1 MAQSLTTA
9 YQHIPVVP
17 PTESTTAQLT
27 MITTPSQ
34 SLRQCVAEF
43 SVYLQRCSTLSDLL
57 QTAMTKICEA
67 IAADVVAVSHRW
79 SNDDNCLLAIA
90 YSQGPTPEIC
100 PRYFRWAG
108 LTGLEH
114 SQCLNAT
121 ALQQMPTALEQSLQ
135 LQHMDNGWIVPLWY
149 NEQLWGHLMGFWQSR
164 FAPRPVDIMAHLE
177 QMAAQLMVGVK
188 FMNLQ
193 RQINYSQGQQRRLE
207 QLLHHLQLH
216 DPLTGLPNRRH
227 LLQELTQALSAESTS
242 QLTGVV
248 LVNVDRFQAIND
260 SLGHEA
266 GDQLL
271 LEISFRLAQALKPIH
286 ALAHWGEDTFAIVLR
301 QLPDSD
307 SLAAI
312 AAKLRHQ
319 IERPYDCNHTEV
331 FLTCCMGISLSHS
344 AHTTP
349 EALLQEAD
357 TALHQAKS
365 QGQGRILSFQPD
377 MHDQVVARL
386 QLEIDL
392 RKAIQR
398 QEFLL
403 YYQPIVTLRDKTLV
417 GFEALV
423 RWQHPTL
430 GLISPAEFIPL
441 AEETGLIVAIDQWC
455 LQTACEQMRQWQQR
469 WPNLPPLTISVNL
482 SSHNFSQPNL
492 VKHIQTCLETAEVA
506 PDRLK
511 LEITESVLI
520 VDTGLTTAILTE
532 LQQLGLQVS
541 MDDFGTG
548 YSSLNY
554 LHQFKFNTLKVDQSF
569 IALLEAGTEKTAI
582 VQAIITLA
590 HALGMDVVA
599 EGVETSAQHDLLV
612 AMYCEYGQGYL
623 FDRPLTSDD
632 ATSTIEQQIFGSAGF
647 TMLGSHSNSP
657 KPLP

>member
-9 YQHIPVVP
+9 YQCIPFVP
-17 PTESTTAQLT
+17 LAESAAAQPTLTTAPGQL
-27 MITTPSQ
+27 
-34 SLRQCVAEF
+34 LRHCAAEF
-43 SVYLQRCSTLSDLL
+43 SAYLQRCSNLPDLL
-57 QTAMTKICEA
+57 QTALAKICGA
-67 IAADVVAVSHRW
+67 IAADVVAVSQRSSH
-79 SNDDNCLLAIA
+79 DDDCLLATV
-90 YSQGPTPEIC
+90 YGHGPTPEVC
-100 PRYFRWAG
+100 PRYFRWGVGLAG
-108 LTGLEH
+108 PEH
-114 SQCLNAT
+114 TQCLNAT
-121 ALQQMPTALEQSLQ
+121 ALQQMPAALEQGLQ

-149 NEQLWGHLMGFWQSR
+149 NGQVWGHLMGFWRSP
-164 FAPRPVDIMAHLE
+164 FSPRAVDIMAHLE
-177 QMAAQLMVGVK
+177 QMAAQIMVGIRLIE
-188 FMNLQ
+188 LQ
-193 RQINYSQGQQRRLE
+193 RQADYSQGQQRRLE

-216 DPLTGLPNRRH
+216 DSLTGLPNRKH
-227 LLQELTQALSAESTS
+227 LLQQLSQALAAESAS

-248 LVNVDRFQAIND
+248 LVNIDRFQAIND

-271 LEISFRLAQALKPIH
+271 LEVSFRLAQALKPTH

-301 QLPDSD
+301 QLPDAD
-307 SLAAI
+307 SAEAI
-312 AAKLRHQ
+312 AAKLRHE
-319 IERPYDCNHTEV
+319 IERPYDCNQIEV
-331 FLTCCMGISLSHS
+331 FLTCCMGISLSRS

-349 EALLQEAD
+349 ETLVQEAD
-357 TALHQAKS
+357 TALNRAK
-365 QGQGRILSFQPD
+365 GQGKGQVLSFQPD

-392 RKAIQR
+392 RKAIQN
-398 QEFLL
+398 QEFSL

-430 GLISPAEFIPL
+430 GMISPADFIPL

-455 LQTACEQMRQWQQR
+455 LQTACQQMRQWQQQ
-469 WPNLPPLTISVNL
+469 WPDLPPLTISVNL
-482 SSHNFSQPNL
+482 SSQHFSQPNL
-492 VKHIQTCLETAEVA
+492 AKQIQACLETAEIA

-520 VDTGLTTAILTE
+520 GNTGLATAILIE

-569 IALLEAGTEKTAI
+569 IALLEAGTKKTAI

-590 HALGMDVVA
+590 HALGMNVVA

-612 AMYCEYGQGYL
+612 AMHCEYGQGYL
-623 FDRPLTSDD
+623 FARPLTADD
-632 ATSTIEQQIFGSAGF
+632 ATSAIEQQCFR
-647 TMLGSHSNSP
+647 
-657 KPLP
+657 